1 MIIYGAGTLGIQ
13 LLRALNETGG
23 YKMVAFIDPN
33 PSLAGQL
40 VHGVKVL
47 RPEKIGKVIADE
59 NVKEVLL
66 ATPSALRGERRLA
79 LKVLEA
85 FPVVVKTLPALEEI
99 ASGDVQVSDLRPIDV
114 EDLLGRDP
122 VTPNLELL
130 AANVQGKVVMI
141 TGAGGSIGSELTR
154 QLLKLGPK
162 TLVLFDLSEVALY
175 DISMELDD
183 LKRRLQME
191 TEEVTAV
198 PTGLVAVLGSVLDRK
213 LVTRTIQERGVE
225 VIYHAAAYKH
235 VPIVEANPFAGLQ
248 NNTFGTLVVAEAAKE
263 CGVERF
269 VLVSS
274 DKAVRPTNIM
284 GASKRLAEQIL
295 QALAQERGT
304 ATIFTMVRFGNVL
317 DSSGSV
323 VKLFRNQIKAGG
335 PVTVTHPDVIR
346 YFMSIPEAA
355 QLVIQAGTMAAGGEV
370 FVLEMGTPVKIDDL
384 ARTMIRLSGLDV
396 RDDKHPDGDIAIE
409 YVGLRPG
416 EKLYEELLIGEN
428 TTGTSHPRIFKNSE
442 PIVPYDDLIA
452 VLERLEDA
460 IQRLDEAEMQ
470 DLLRATVEGY
480 VPASSGPSDRGQGRM
495 AARLAHAS
503 LEGMPH
509 VQPALWAVAM
519 VAGCAGLSALLIL
532 ILRPILMRHLLAHPN
547 ARSSHQAPTPQGAGL
562 AVMASVFAGCAVG
575 ILVWA
580 PEGEPTLF
588 GVLLAAAGLTLLGA
602 IDDAHTLSV
611 WSRLLGQLLAAI
623 VVVGLLPTEFRLFPD
638 LMPAGVEDVLMVIGL
653 MWFVNAVNFLDGLD
667 WMTVAQVVPI
677 TLGVVVLQALGAVP
691 PTIGLLALAL
701 LGATLGFAM
710 FNKHP
715 ASIFLG
721 DAGSLPIGLC
731 LAFMLIV
738 VAETNLAAALLL
750 VALHAGRRDADAV
763 PPHVGR
769 RADFLGAP
777 HAFLSARRGSRIERA
792 ASDGAGVPALRS
804 ACDPRDRHRAGGFAG
819 RRSRHARPRPAGYRV

>member
-1 MIIYGAGTLGIQ
+1 MRLAVWLIERPRWFKRALLIVNDLALLSLAIWVAYTLRLSRLYVPPSLDKWLLLIAAPLIGVAVFYMRGLYKLVTRFIGPEGTTRIYIAVIIAALLWAVVVLMMAVKDHPRSVIVIYALIAALLIRLSRQWAGAMLLTAAPQHKPVSFDERKPVIIYGAGTLGIQ

-66 ATPSALRGERRLA
+66 ATPSALRAERRLA

-396 RDDKHPDGDIAIE
+396 RSDKHPDGDIAIE

-442 PIVPYDDLIA
+442 PIVPYDELIA

-480 VPASSGPSDRGQGRM
+480 VPASSGHPIAGKG
-495 AARLAHAS
+495 
-503 LEGMPH
+503 EW
-509 VQPALWAVAM
+509 QPA
-519 VAGCAGLSALLIL
+519 S
-532 ILRPILMRHLLAHPN
+532 R
-547 ARSSHQAPTPQGAGL
+547 
-562 AVMASVFAGCAVG
+562 
-575 ILVWA
+575 
-580 PEGEPTLF
+580 TL
-588 GVLLAAAGLTLLGA
+588 
-602 IDDAHTLSV
+602 H
-611 WSRLLGQLLAAI
+611 
-623 VVVGLLPTEFRLFPD
+623 
-638 LMPAGVEDVLMVIGL
+638 
-653 MWFVNAVNFLDGLD
+653 
-667 WMTVAQVVPI
+667 
-677 TLGVVVLQALGAVP
+677 
-691 PTIGLLALAL
+691 
-701 LGATLGFAM
+701 
-710 FNKHP
+710 
-715 ASIFLG
+715 
-721 DAGSLPIGLC
+721 
-731 LAFMLIV
+731 
-738 VAETNLAAALLL
+738 
-750 VALHAGRRDADAV
+750 
-763 PPHVGR
+763 
-769 RADFLGAP
+769 
-777 HAFLSARRGSRIERA
+777 
-792 ASDGAGVPALRS
+792 
-804 ACDPRDRHRAGGFAG
+804 
-819 RRSRHARPRPAGYRV
+819 

>member
-1 MIIYGAGTLGIQ
+1 MRFAVWLIERPRWFKRALLIINDLVLLSLAIWAAYTLRLSRPYVPPTLDKWLLLIAAPLIGVAVFYLRGLYKLVTRFIGPEGTTRIYIAVIIAALLWAVMVLMMAVKDHPRSVIVIYALIAALLIRLSRQWAGALLLRAAPEHKGLSFDERKPVIIYGAGTLGIQ

-33 PSLAGQL
+33 PSLAGQM

-47 RPEKIGKVIADE
+47 RPEKIGKVITDE
-59 NVKEVLL
+59 DVKEVLL

-79 LKVLEA
+79 LKMLEA

-99 ASGDVQVSDLRPIDV
+99 ASGHVQVSDLRPIDV

-162 TLVLFDLSEVALY
+162 TLVLFELSEVALY
-175 DISMELDD
+175 DISMEIDD
-183 LKRRLQME
+183 LKRRLQKE
-191 TEEVTAV
+191 PELAIA
-198 PTGLVAVLGSVLDRK
+198 PTGVVAVLGSVLDRK

-235 VPIVEANPFAGLQ
+235 VPIVESNPFAGLQ
-248 NNTFGTLVVAEAAKE
+248 NNTFGTLVLAETAKE

-295 QALAQERGT
+295 QALARERGT
-304 ATIFTMVRFGNVL
+304 STIFTMVRFGNVL

-323 VKLFRNQIKAGG
+323 VKLFRNQIRAGG

-355 QLVIQAGTMAAGGEV
+355 QLVVQAGTMATGGEV

-384 ARTMIRLSGLDV
+384 ARTMIRLSGLEV
-396 RDDKHPDGDIAIE
+396 LDDKHPDGDIAVE

-428 TTGTSHPRIFKNSE
+428 TTGTNHPRIFKNSE

-470 DLLRATVEGY
+470 ELLRATVEGY
-480 VPASSGPSDRGQGRM
+480 VPASG
-495 AARLAHAS
+495 AHPVAGKG
-503 LEGMPH
+503 EW
-509 VQPALWAVAM
+509 QPA
-519 VAGCAGLSALLIL
+519 S
-532 ILRPILMRHLLAHPN
+532 R
-547 ARSSHQAPTPQGAGL
+547 
-562 AVMASVFAGCAVG
+562 
-575 ILVWA
+575 
-580 PEGEPTLF
+580 TL
-588 GVLLAAAGLTLLGA
+588 
-602 IDDAHTLSV
+602 H
-611 WSRLLGQLLAAI
+611 
-623 VVVGLLPTEFRLFPD
+623 
-638 LMPAGVEDVLMVIGL
+638 
-653 MWFVNAVNFLDGLD
+653 
-667 WMTVAQVVPI
+667 
-677 TLGVVVLQALGAVP
+677 
-691 PTIGLLALAL
+691 
-701 LGATLGFAM
+701 
-710 FNKHP
+710 
-715 ASIFLG
+715 
-721 DAGSLPIGLC
+721 
-731 LAFMLIV
+731 
-738 VAETNLAAALLL
+738 
-750 VALHAGRRDADAV
+750 
-763 PPHVGR
+763 
-769 RADFLGAP
+769 
-777 HAFLSARRGSRIERA
+777 
-792 ASDGAGVPALRS
+792 
-804 ACDPRDRHRAGGFAG
+804 
-819 RRSRHARPRPAGYRV
+819 